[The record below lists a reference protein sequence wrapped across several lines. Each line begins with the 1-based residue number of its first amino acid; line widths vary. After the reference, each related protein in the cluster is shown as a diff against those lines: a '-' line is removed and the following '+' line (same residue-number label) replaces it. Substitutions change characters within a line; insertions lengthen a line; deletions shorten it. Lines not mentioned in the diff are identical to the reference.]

1 MDSYSHITS
10 LSILGGGGDGSYNK
24 TELYLGSACCV
35 FIIVITVI
43 LIIYIPK
50 PEYPDEPTST
60 STPTFT
66 PTPTSE
72 SKSKFKSKNNQE
84 MPQIAIGDIDD
95 EYNGEIMEHMTAGT
109 LTQLFAVDAQNKAL
123 NGDVDQTATGNYNLF
138 WGQPS
143 RVASTYPNR
152 GQLLPSTV
160 FPQVAA
166 QLDGN
171 GKSMP
176 QSAHPAM
183 PKNIQLNYNKTYS
196 QQLEDKANKL
206 INYLDNTEKKDYNT
220 CLQQNCGENCYTN
233 PQACGN
239 GAGGYRLGSGF
250 VEPSTAKPFV
260 SLQGNFYYPDQY
272 NGSYW
277 IAPKPDIMKPLPVVA
292 NGLYPLNSNFNE

>member
-1 MDSYSHITS
+1 MDTYSPIS
-10 LSILGGGGDGSYNK
+10 LSELSGISGGNGKDDNTKLYFGCACLIIIIL
-24 TELYLGSACCV
+24 AV
-35 FIIVITVI
+35 VIIVIVM
-43 LIIYIPK
+43 YVK
-50 PEYPDEPTST
+50 PNLDST
-60 STPTFT
+60 NIDNTN
-66 PTPTSE
+66 
-72 SKSKFKSKNNQE
+72 KNINQE
-84 MPQIAIGDIDD
+84 GNGDIK
-95 EYNGEIMEHMTAGT
+95 EHMSAGT
-109 LTQLFAVDAQNKAL
+109 VTQLFAVDAQNKAL

-152 GQLLPSTV
+152 GQLLPATV
-160 FPQVAA
+160 LPLVAA
-166 QLDGN
+166 QQDGN
-171 GKSMP
+171 GKPMP
-176 QSAHPAM
+176 QSAHPAI
-183 PKNIQLNYNKTYS
+183 PKDIQLNYNKTFS

-206 INYLDNTEKKDYNT
+206 INYLDHTEKKDYNT

-277 IAPKPDIMKPLPVVA
+277 IAPKPDIMKPLPVIA
-292 NGLYPLNSNFNE
+292 NGLYPINNDFNQ

>member
-1 MDSYSHITS
+1 MDTYSPITS
-10 LSILGGGGDGSYNK
+10 LSETFGGGLSDSFGTTGIII
-24 TELYLGSACCV
+24 
-35 FIIVITVI
+35 FII
-43 LIIYIPK
+43 IIIIVVVTIVLSTPSSK
-50 PEYPDEPTST
+50 ST
-60 STPTFT
+60 SSSSSSSSSVP
-66 PTPTSE
+66 SE
-72 SKSKFKSKNNQE
+72 IL
-84 MPQIAIGDIDD
+84 PIASGSVNDETNGDIK
-95 EYNGEIMEHMTAGT
+95 EHMSAGT

-152 GQLLPSTV
+152 GQLLPATV
-160 FPQVAA
+160 LPLVAA
-166 QLDGN
+166 QQDGN
-171 GKSMP
+171 GKPMP
-176 QSAHPAM
+176 QSAHPAI
-183 PKNIQLNYNKTYS
+183 PKDIQLNYNKSYS
-196 QQLEDKANKL
+196 QQLQDKANKL
-206 INYLDNTEKKDYNT
+206 INYLDHTEKKDYNT

-292 NGLYPLNSNFNE
+292 NGLYPLNNNFNTL